1 MDECIRPSHVTACC
15 SSRQRATLCLPC
27 HAHAAAAHA
36 WADAARD
43 ELESPDRPVA
53 ARAGRRQRRHRRR
66 CGLWRR
72 HHLGGPR
79 ERWAGGR
86 QRHVGGCGDRCGG
99 ALLYRGRA
107 RWSRG
112 DGSRRRGR
120 RDRHPSPPSAGGSG
134 GGSLRRGEGD
144 HDREAA
150 EGHAGDVRLQRQPRD
165 AEAAAEGG
173 RRQGL
178 PLRHGAR
185 GQPWAAARGVWR
197 KNGGGARAGGVADP
211 LGAGCAQVE
220 QMEASIAEGKFLEY
234 AQVHGRYYGTSK
246 QSVADVCDAGKV
258 CPHALPPFLSP
269 VTIAPCRRHPPPRLP
284 RERARVCVAGVHP
297 RH

>member
-1 MDECIRPSHVTACC
+1 MLGRTLLGMS
-15 SSRQRATLCLPC
+15 SSRRIGQSLRVLGGASAAT
-27 HAHAAAAHA
+27 AAAAGFGAATTSVVHA
-36 WADAARD
+36 SDGQGVGGGMW
-43 ELESPDRPVA
+43 VA
-53 ARAGRRQRRHRRR
+53 AATAAGV
-66 CGLWRR
+66 LSSTVA
-72 HHLGGPR
+72 GPAGAAAMVAAG
-79 ERWAGGR
+79 AGGVIATPVPHPR
-86 QRHVGGCGDRCGG
+86 AVVVAGPSGVGKGTMIEKLQKDMPGTFGFSVSHATRKPRPKEVDGKD
-99 ALLYRGRA
+99 YHFVTVRA
-107 RWSRG
+107 
-112 DGSRRRGR
+112 
-120 RDRHPSPPSAGGSG
+120 
-134 GGSLRRGEGD
+134 
-144 HDREAA
+144 
-150 EGHAGDVRLQRQPRD
+150 
-165 AEAAAEGG
+165 
-173 RRQGL
+173 
-178 PLRHGAR
+178 
-185 GQPWAAARGVWR
+185 QPWAAAGGVWR